1 MLVTGPEI
9 RWRPPSGSGRD
20 RFMTFR
26 ILIVDDH
33 HLLRDGLRSLLD
45 AEEEFEVVGE
55 AETGREAL
63 SLAETLRPD
72 LILMDIGMRDLNGV
86 EATRQLK
93 AAYPEIGIV
102 GLSTHSD
109 KRYVLGMLEAGASG
123 YVLKDSA
130 YDEVRRAMHAVGRG
144 KTYLSSDVAGVVV
157 EKSLSEPSEAEAI
170 ASELT
175 PREREVVQLIAEGLG
190 AGAIGERLHIS
201 SSTVD
206 SHRKNVMAK
215 LDLKSVAELTKYAV
229 RAGLTSLER

>member
-1 MLVTGPEI
+1 
-9 RWRPPSGSGRD
+9 
-20 RFMTFR
+20 MTLR

-33 HLLRDGLRSLLD
+33 RLLRDGLRSMLD
-45 AEEEFEVVGE
+45 AEDEFEVVGE

-63 SLAETLRPD
+63 ALADELRPD

-93 AAYPEIGIV
+93 AAHPKVGIV

-130 YDEVRRAMHAVGRG
+130 YDEVRRAMNAVGRG
-144 KTYLSSDVAGVVV
+144 KTYLSADVAGLVV
-157 EKSLSEPSEAEAI
+157 EHSLSDRAETKTM

-175 PREREVVQLIAEGLG
+175 PREREVVQLIAEGFS
-190 AGAIGERLHIS
+190 AAAIGERLHVS

-215 LDLKSVAELTKYAV
+215 LDLKSVAELTKYAI